1 MFIIQFNVQLE
12 VPLLEIN
19 QKQSKLVKKEKKVGA
34 NPAANITTPKFHV
47 KSVYSDSSSR
57 VPHEES
63 SGVENTHL
71 GDGDR
76 ESEKF
81 LLIHQTF
88 GSQDQNGH
96 RGNSYIIYT

>member
-1 MFIIQFNVQLE
+1 VQLE

-19 QKQSKLVKKEKKVGA
+19 QKQSKLVKKEEKVGA
-34 NPAANITTPKFHV
+34 NLAANITPPKFHV
-47 KSVYSDSSSR
+47 KSVYSDSSR

-63 SGVENTHL
+63 SGVENNTHL

-96 RGNSYIIYT
+96 RGNSHM

>member
-1 MFIIQFNVQLE
+1 VQLE

-19 QKQSKLVKKEKKVGA
+19 QKQSKLVKKEEKVGA
-34 NPAANITTPKFHV
+34 NLAANITPKFHV
-47 KSVYSDSSSR
+47 KSVYSDSSR
-57 VPHEES
+57 VTREES
-63 SGVENTHL
+63 SGVENNTHL

-96 RGNSYIIYT
+96 RGNSHI

>member
-1 MFIIQFNVQLE
+1 VQLE

-19 QKQSKLVKKEKKVGA
+19 QKQSKLVKKEEKVGA
-34 NPAANITTPKFHV
+34 NPAANITPKFHV
-47 KSVYSDSSSR
+47 KSVYSDSSR

-71 GDGDR
+71 GDR

-96 RGNSYIIYT
+96 RGNSHM

>member
-1 MFIIQFNVQLE
+1 VQLE

-19 QKQSKLVKKEKKVGA
+19 QKQSKLVKKEEKVGA

-47 KSVYSDSSSR
+47 KSIYSDSSSR
-57 VPHEES
+57 VPREES
-63 SGVENTHL
+63 SGVENNTHL

-81 LLIHQTF
+81 LLIQQTF
-88 GSQDQNGH
+88 GSLDQNGH
-96 RGNSYIIYT
+96 RGNSHIYYTCKAIF